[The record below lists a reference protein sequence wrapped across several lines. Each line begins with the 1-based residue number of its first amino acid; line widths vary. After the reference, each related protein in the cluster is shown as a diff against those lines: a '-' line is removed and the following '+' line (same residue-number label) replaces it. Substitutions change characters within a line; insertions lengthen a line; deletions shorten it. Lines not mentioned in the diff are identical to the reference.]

1 MHAAGSD
8 GMARPARNP
17 RTCLTPMI
25 PITPPNP
32 ETPPSETIVARIRSN
47 AAAHPD
53 KLALVCG
60 DARVT
65 WGAFDAQIN
74 RVANVLLGMGL
85 SKGDNVAILSANS
98 VPYATLFMGI
108 LRAGG
113 CVTPLSS
120 MASPDALQKMLT
132 DCGAKAIFVAEQYLD
147 LVSGFVSDMPLR
159 RFAIDFDHPDF
170 DSYTTALSA
179 AATTDPMIGI
189 EMSDAFNLIYSSGT
203 TGTPKGILHNHWMRA
218 AQMERV
224 SPNGYDDNARTLI
237 STPLYSNT
245 TIVSFVPTL
254 FGGSTV
260 HLMPKFDAR
269 QYLQIVEAEKIT
281 HTMLVPVQYKRIMDV
296 PDFDDFDLSSMRI
309 KFSTS
314 APLRADVKQDV
325 LARFPGKLIEY
336 YGLTEGGGVTVLVA
350 DEHPTKLHT
359 VGQVAPGNDIRL
371 IDAEGREVAPGAVGE
386 ICGRGPTMMSGYFGR
401 DDLTADYIWRD
412 AEGHVYFRSGDMGS
426 FDADGFLVLSDRKKD
441 MIISG
446 GLNIYANDLELVLL
460 QDPDVTD
467 AAVIGIPSEAW
478 GETPLGLVV
487 RRAGATRTGDDILQA
502 ANARLGKSQRLSGV
516 ELRDVLPRS
525 TIGKILKKDLRAP
538 YWEKETQ

>member
-1 MHAAGSD
+1 M
-8 GMARPARNP
+8 
-17 RTCLTPMI
+17 
-25 PITPPNP
+25 
-32 ETPPSETIVARIRSN
+32 
-47 AAAHPD
+47 
-53 KLALVCG
+53 CG
-60 DARVT
+60 EDSLT
-65 WGAFDAQIN
+65 WGEFDERIN
-74 RVANVLLGMGL
+74 RVANALLAKGL
-85 SKGDNVAILSANS
+85 SKGCNIAILSANS
-98 VPYATLFMGI
+98 IAYADLFMGI

-120 MASPDALQKMLT
+120 MASSDALHKMLS
-132 DCGAKAIFVAEQYLD
+132 DCDAKAIFVAEQYLD
-147 LVSGFVSDMPLR
+147 LVAGFISDMPLNR
-159 RFAIDFDHPDF
+159 YAIDFEKSGF
-170 DSYTTALSA
+170 SGYEATLA
-179 AATTDPMIGI
+179 AASTTDPLIAI
-189 EMSDAFNLIYSSGT
+189 DMSDPFNLIYSSGT

-224 SPNGYDDNARTLI
+224 SPNGYDDNARTLL

-269 QYLQIVEAEKIT
+269 RYLQIVEREKIT

-296 PDFDDFDLSSMRI
+296 PNFDDFNLSSMRI

-314 APLRADVKQDV
+314 APLRADVKADV

-336 YGLTEGGGVTVLVA
+336 YGLTEGGGVTVLIA

-371 IDAEGREVAPGAVGE
+371 IDPDGVEVSQGAVGE
-386 ICGRGPTMMSGYFGR
+386 ICGRGPTMMAGYYGR
-401 DDLTADYIWRD
+401 DDLTTDYIWRD
-412 AEGHVYFRSGDMGS
+412 DAGQIYFRSGDMGS
-426 FDADGFLVLSDRKKD
+426 FDKDGFLVLSDRKKD

-460 QDPDVTD
+460 EDEDVTD
-467 AAVIGIPSEAW
+467 AAVIGVPSDAW

-487 RRAGATRTGDDILQA
+487 LRAGATRSAQNILTQA
-502 ANARLGKSQRLSGV
+502 NTRLGKSQRLVAV
-516 ELRDVLPRS
+516 ELRDTLPRS
-525 TIGKILKKDLRAP
+525 TIGKILKKELRAP
-538 YWEKETQ
+538 YWEKETS